1 MSNTTKIKENPFLIE
16 PLRYVSALRKNLW
29 IIFAGIIIFTL
40 IGVAI
45 SLKKESKSWS
55 ATAKVIRYDKKIST
69 PSDVPY
75 QFQDFNYETAL
86 ETIRTRANLEELI
99 EKLKLNTTP
108 EALFSKFE
116 IKRGRNSDIIEVIF
130 TSEDKK
136 LATQGANE
144 LSHIFIKNFFTIQN
158 AAIVKISNYY
168 EKSKASKIIELEKSK
183 KDITSFLGKNNL
195 VSLDN
200 ELQMKYDQLNII
212 QLEKLQNQ
220 TNIKAL
226 ETTIKELEISI
237 KSLPDEV
244 KLRYAVRSANKKG
257 LEQKRKEL
265 QKLKKRYTASHPKI
279 KTIQSEIAQIKKT
292 IKQVKKVE
300 PDEVT
305 YGANPLKSEITIQ
318 YSKTKIAYE
327 SAKNRDVSLEKQI
340 QNLKENIA
348 KLSSLQKKYDQL
360 IMKKEE
366 AKSQLL
372 LVSNRLYDL
381 QMTIGSSKEDFKFF
395 EKAQEPKYPKPSYKK
410 VIVVM
415 LGILGFILSFV
426 FIVVKEFLNSTIK
439 TKFDLSER
447 FAISE
452 LVQLPVDKL
461 YSDKI
466 KHSFSY
472 LANSL
477 ISSIQSDTSVI
488 SVGSDI
494 QQAENPN
501 TISLLLEQLNQQ
513 GKKSLHIEITSE
525 FDVQEEDEKCM
536 SIEKLM
542 LHVNHINE
550 NIDKAYWC
558 IEDDYSIYTP
568 NVQEVDS
575 LINELRTLDYD
586 YVVIQ
591 TPAYSKAE
599 HLIPVLIEYSDVFI
613 LTTKFGV
620 SSRKV
625 IHKLMKRIQHTDLT
639 KIKGVINE
647 AHKYFI
653 Y

>member
-1 MSNTTKIKENPFLIE
+1 MNKPTKIKENLLLIE
-16 PLRYVSALRKNLW
+16 PLKFVSALRKNIW
-29 IIFAGIIIFTL
+29 IILVGIVLFAL
-40 IGVAI
+40 IGIAI
-45 SLKKESKSWS
+45 ALKNESKSWS
-55 ATAKVIRYDKKIST
+55 ATAKIIRYDKKIST

-86 ETIRTRANLEELI
+86 ETIRTRANLLELI
-99 EKLKLNTTP
+99 KKLGLSTTP

-130 TSEDKK
+130 TNEDKK
-136 LATQGANE
+136 IATQGANE

-158 AAIVKISNYY
+158 AAIKKISIYY
-168 EKSKASKIIELEKSK
+168 EKSKADKILELEVAKRNISR
-183 KDITSFLGKNNL
+183 FLSENQL

-200 ELQMKYDQLNII
+200 ELQMKYKQLNII
-212 QLEKLQNQ
+212 QLERLQNQ
-220 TNIKAL
+220 TNIKAMK
-226 ETTIKELEISI
+226 TTIKELEISI

-244 KLRYAVRSANKKG
+244 KLRYAVRSANKKS
-257 LEQKRKEL
+257 LEQKRKDL
-265 QKLKKRYTASHPKI
+265 QKLRKKYTPAHPKI
-279 KTIQSEIAQIKKT
+279 KTILSEIAQIKKT
-292 IKQVKKVE
+292 IKQVKSVE

-327 SAKNRDVSLEKQI
+327 SAKNRDVSLKKQI

-360 IMKKEE
+360 VMKKEE

-410 VIVVM
+410 VIVIM
-415 LGILGFILSFV
+415 LSILGAILAIVFIL
-426 FIVVKEFLNSTIK
+426 VKEFLNNTVK

-447 FAISE
+447 FGIKE
-452 LVQLPVDKL
+452 LVQLPIDKT
-461 YSDKI
+461 YSSKI

-477 ISSIQSDTSVI
+477 ISSMQSNSSIIT
-488 SVGSDI
+488 VGSDI
-494 QQAENPN
+494 PKANNPN
-501 TISLLLEQLNQQ
+501 VISLLLEQLNQRET
-513 GKKSLHIEITSE
+513 KTLHIEVISE
-525 FDVQEEDEKCM
+525 IDADEENKKCM
-536 SIEKLM
+536 SIEKL
-542 LHVNHINE
+542 LLNASHVNN

-558 IEDDYSIYTP
+558 IKEDYSIYTP
-568 NVQEVDS
+568 NVEEISS
-575 LINELRTLDYD
+575 LMHELKNLHYD
-586 YVVIQ
+586 YIIIQ
-591 TPAYSKAE
+591 VPAYTEAE
-599 HLIPVLIEYSDVFI
+599 HLIPVVIELSDAFI

-625 IHKLMKRIQHTDLT
+625 IHKLIKRIEHIDFK

-647 AHKYFI
+647 AHKYFT